1 MGPLADQVT
10 QELARCGPGA
20 GLTELVDRWPD
31 AVGPDVARNAW
42 PARIARD
49 GTLHV
54 NTASSAWAVEL
65 GHLEPRIRASLGKLA
80 PQKIRFAVGPVP
92 GPAAPVHAVFRRPIA
107 PSAEDRARAS
117 EIAAG
122 IGDESLRKI
131 VAKAASLGL
140 AQAESD
146 RSF

>member
-10 QELARCGPGA
+10 QELARFGTGA
-20 GLTELVDRWPD
+20 GLTDLVDRWPD
-31 AVGPDVARNAW
+31 AVGSDIARNAW

-54 NTASSAWAVEL
+54 HTASSAWALEL
-65 GHLEPRIRASLGKLA
+65 GHLELRIRASLGELA
-80 PQKIRFAVGPVP
+80 PRKIRFAVGPVP
-92 GPAAPVHAVFRRPIA
+92 ERAVPVDAALRRPVD
-107 PSAEDRARAS
+107 PSAEDLAKAS

-140 AQAESD
+140 ARAESD